1 MGGWGLGSFGVDGIS
16 ERERLRRT
24 FDAVAEEYQG
34 ARPEYPDALYEALI
48 GLTGVVAGRDE
59 LCEVGCAS
67 GKATLPLARRGFAIS
82 CVELGGALA
91 AEARRNLAGFARVR
105 VEHAD
110 FESWTGG
117 VGHVDYESRGGR
129 VGDAESESRGGRV
142 GDAEV
147 ESRTPGESGG
157 TVRDDGVGGFGL
169 LFAATA
175 WHWIDPAVKYRKA
188 WSLLRP
194 GGHLAFWEATHV
206 FPESG
211 GDPFF
216 AEIQDVYDEIG
227 SGMPTGW
234 VSPTPATL
242 PDSRAEIEASG
253 LFTDVA
259 VRRFDWE
266 VRYTADEY
274 IRLLE
279 TFSSNLSM
287 EAWQRDRLYG
297 EIRRRLALRPDGLL
311 RRHWGTVLNVAR
323 RQ

>member
-1 MGGWGLGSFGVDGIS
+1 MDGGF
-16 ERERLRRT
+16 ERERLRLT
-24 FDAVAEEYQG
+24 FDTVAAGYEQ
-34 ARPEYPDALYEALI
+34 ARPAYPDALYDTLI
-48 GLTGVVAGRDE
+48 GLTGIDPETDA
-59 LCEVGCAS
+59 LCEVGSAS
-67 GKATLPLARRGFAIS
+67 GKATVPLAERGFAIT
-82 CVELGGALA
+82 CVELGAALA
-91 AEARRNLAGFARVR
+91 AEARRNLARFDRVK
-105 VEHAD
+105 VVNAD
-110 FESWTGG
+110 FERWGAGG
-117 VGHVDYESRGGR
+117 ETSVRS
-129 VGDAESESRGGRV
+129 A
-142 GDAEV
+142 
-147 ESRTPGESGG
+147 SGSS
-157 TVRDDGVGGFGL
+157 GFGL
-169 LFAATA
+169 VFAATA

>member
-1 MGGWGLGSFGVDGIS
+1 MGGGNGVGGIGGWGLGSFGVDGIS

-24 FDAVAEEYQG
+24 FDAVAEEYQE

-91 AEARRNLAGFARVR
+91 AEARRNLAGFGRVR
-105 VEHAD
+105 VDHAD
-110 FESWTGG
+110 FESWTRRGRGCG
-117 VGHVDYESRGGR
+117 VRVADARES
-129 VGDAESESRGGRV
+129 A
-142 GDAEV
+142 
-147 ESRTPGESGG
+147 G

-169 LFAATA
+169 VFAATA

-206 FPESG
+206 VPESG

-216 AEIQDVYDEIG
+216 AQIQDVYDEIG
-227 SGMPTGW
+227 SGMPAGW

-253 LFTDVA
+253 LFADVA

-287 EAWQRDRLYG
+287 EAWQRGRLYG

-311 RRHWGTVLNVAR
+311 RRHWGAVLNVAR